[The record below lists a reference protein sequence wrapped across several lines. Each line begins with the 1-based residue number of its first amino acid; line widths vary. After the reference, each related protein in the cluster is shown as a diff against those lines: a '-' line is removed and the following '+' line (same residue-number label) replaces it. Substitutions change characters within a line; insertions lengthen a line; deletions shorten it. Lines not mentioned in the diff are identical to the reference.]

1 MKLLKKSMAALAVI
15 FAASL
20 LVTACSDNKDEESK
34 PSALTPPAVY
44 LPEEYASKDV
54 TGRYVYRASSTSYAD
69 TEAIFLFS
77 DKAYLITVSETDGTK
92 TSPLPS
98 QKGTY
103 TLEGDATDGK
113 VTFTATHNYYDEWK
127 DATKETVYD
136 LETRETKEIT
146 VDVEPVECTIT
157 NGVLNWY
164 GTSFKKE

>member
-1 MKLLKKSMAALAVI
+1 MAALAVI

-20 LVTACSDNKDEESK
+20 LVTACSDNKDEDSK

-44 LPEEYASKDV
+44 LPEEYASKTV
-54 TGRYVYRASSTSYAD
+54 VGRYVYRASSTSFAD

-77 DKAYLITVSETDGTK
+77 GNEYLITVSEKDGTT
-92 TSPLPS
+92 TSSLPS

-103 TLEGDATDGK
+103 TLTGDATNGK
-113 VTFTATHNYYDEWK
+113 VTFTATHNYYGEWK

-146 VDVEPVECTIT
+146 IEVEPVECTIA
-157 NGVLNWY
+157 NGVLKWY
-164 GTSFKKE
+164 DTSFNKE